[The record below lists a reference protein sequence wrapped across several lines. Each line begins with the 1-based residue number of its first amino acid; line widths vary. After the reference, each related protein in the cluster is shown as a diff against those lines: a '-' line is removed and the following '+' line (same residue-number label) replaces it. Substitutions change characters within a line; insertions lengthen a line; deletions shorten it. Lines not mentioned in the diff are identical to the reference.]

1 MSTSSQNPK
10 QPTES
15 PRRRRGWG
23 WLAVLVGLLIVVG
36 IGAAFLG
43 YNVGSQGV
51 DYTDPE
57 VPAAVAD
64 AERAARAASAPQ
76 REKEDPPP
84 DPDRPSDEIWDGNTL
99 TEP

>member
-1 MSTSSQNPK
+1 MTP
-10 QPTES
+10 PPAD
-15 PRRRRGWG
+15 PRPHDKE
-23 WLAVLVGLLIVVG
+23 
-36 IGAAFLG
+36 
-43 YNVGSQGV
+43 V

-57 VPAAVAD
+57 VPAAVSD
-64 AERAARAASAPQ
+64 AERAARAASASQ